1 MTWGYTV
8 RYGLQEEELKDAAFA
23 NALDQSLAMSG
34 NYLLALSNGQSVTFS
49 AAEFID
55 GGAVRLLDAALAG
68 ETNLPPFR
76 YGMDVLIDHI
86 VWIADISEA

>member
-8 RYGLQEEELKDAAFA
+8 RYGLQEEELKDASFS

-34 NYLLALSNGQSVTFS
+34 KYMLALSNGQAITFS

-55 GGAVRLLDAALAG
+55 GGAVRLLDAAIRGDSNA
-68 ETNLPPFR
+68 PPFR